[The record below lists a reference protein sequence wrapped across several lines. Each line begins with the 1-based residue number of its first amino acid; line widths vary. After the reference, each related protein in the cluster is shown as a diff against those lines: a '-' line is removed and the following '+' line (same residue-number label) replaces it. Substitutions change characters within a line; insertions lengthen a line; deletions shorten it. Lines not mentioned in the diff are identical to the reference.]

1 MVAST
6 VLRGRR
12 IHLRPLC
19 ASDASDRYVAWL
31 NDPEVN
37 RFLEI
42 RFHDHTLADVKEFLR
57 KLEAD
62 ESCAGFA
69 IVLNEGARHIGNIK
83 LGPINERHGFG
94 EVSLFIGEKDC
105 WGKGLATEAIELVT
119 EYAFKARGLRR
130 VEAGAYSSN
139 QGSAKAFLKAGW
151 RQEAILVAKW
161 RDGESIV
168 DGIRLA
174 CVAPL
179 R

>member
-1 MVAST
+1 MP
-6 VLRGRR
+6 LRGPRV
-12 IHLRPLC
+12 HLRPLR
-19 ASDASDRYVAWL
+19 ASDASERYVAWL
-31 NDPEVN
+31 NDPDVN

-42 RFHDHTLADVKEFLR
+42 RFVKHTLADVSEFLR

-62 ESCAGFA
+62 ESSAGFA

-83 LGPINERHGFG
+83 LGPINEHHGFG

-119 EYAFKARGLRR
+119 EFAFQARGLRR
-130 VEAGAYSSN
+130 VEAGAYASN
-139 QGSAKAFLKAGW
+139 QGSVKAFLKAGW
-151 RQEAILVAKW
+151 RQEAVFAAKW
-161 RDGESIV
+161 RDGGAIV

-174 CVAPL
+174 RLAPP